1 MCVPAFRKPAKETKN
16 MAIATFQR
24 YEKKYLLNLTQY
36 QALLPVLEQHMT
48 PDIYCKNGEE
58 YEIYGLYYDT
68 ENSDLIRHSL
78 SHPYYKEK
86 LRVRSYWIP
95 RSPEEPVFVELKKK
109 IGGITT
115 KRRAQLPLQEAYR
128 MLAGGAPPVMSD
140 YLSREVL
147 LEISGF
153 LYIYEVRPAVYIS
166 YKRLALTGKDDPNL
180 RITFDRDIC
189 TRREKLLLE
198 TGSFG
203 SLLIPEEDRLME
215 IKTLGALPVWL
226 VRELSAQ
233 KIYSQGFS
241 KYGTEFQQRLR
252 TAPSDPGKGPGA
264 LRQIF

>member
-24 YEKKYLLNLTQY
+24 YEKKYLLTPAQY
-36 QALLPVLEQHMT
+36 QALLPVLEKHMT
-48 PDIYCKNGEE
+48 PDVYCKNGEE

-86 LRVRSYWIP
+86 LRVRSYRIP
-95 RSPEEPVFVELKKK
+95 RSPEETVFIELKKK
-109 IGGITT
+109 VGGVTA
-115 KRRAQLPLQEAYR
+115 KRRAELPLREAYR
-128 MLAGGAPPVMSD
+128 MLARGAPPIMSD

-147 LEISGF
+147 LEISEF

-198 TGSFG
+198 AGSFG
-203 SLLIPEEDRLME
+203 SLLIPEEERLME
-215 IKTLGALPVWL
+215 IKTTGALPLWL
-226 VRELSAQ
+226 AQELSAQ
-233 KIYSQGFS
+233 KIYSRGFS
-241 KYGTEFQQRLR
+241 KYGTEFQKWMR
-252 TAPSDPGKGPGA
+252 TGLASAMEATDKPWRIS
-264 LRQIF
+264 